1 MRVTLHLL
9 IGYLLLIA
17 GTGLVN
23 ATPTSPLICDRP
35 GSTSASQADT
45 SINAN
50 SCTDFSYLYPNSPQ
64 PAAGTNNWL
73 YGYYPGVLNP
83 AAFNPMTQQVTD
95 SNGHFLGWWAVDFN
109 RYWTSLDAFGGHPN
123 GEFTDYHAPP
133 FCDTGRF
140 QNCNPPGGLDPRSPN
155 SPDSADQ
162 MAVRRYVVPV
172 GIGSTTVNISIL
184 AQKDPRT
191 TNSSAHGTI
200 EYVILYS
207 GGIATNLIT
216 LNVPVNFDPNIQGA
230 PATSQGIP
238 QPVYS
243 ASANNIGVKAGDFID
258 FVMAPVTDPAFNN
271 KTVDFSAG
279 TFEVATIQSV
289 PEGATTLLV
298 GGGLIL
304 VGLLRFRPLRSRR

>member
-1 MRVTLHLL
+1 MRVTLNLS
-9 IGYLLLIA
+9 IGYVLLVVGI
-17 GTGLVN
+17 GLAN
-23 ATPTSPLICDRP
+23 ATPVSPLICDRP
-35 GSTSASQADT
+35 GSTIASAADT
-45 SINAN
+45 SIEAN
-50 SCTDFSYLYPNSPQ
+50 SCTDFSYRYPNNPQ
-64 PAAGTNNWL
+64 PAPGTNNWL
-73 YGYYPGVLNP
+73 YGYYPGVLDP
-83 AAFNPMTQQVTD
+83 AAFNPMTQQVAD
-95 SNGHFLGWWAVDFN
+95 SNGHYLGWWAVDFN

-123 GEFTDYHAPP
+123 GEFTDLHAAP
-133 FCDTGRF
+133 FCDAGRY
-140 QNCNPPGGLDPRSPN
+140 QNCSPPGGLDSRSPN

-162 MAVRRYVVPV
+162 MPVRRYVVPV
-172 GIGSTTVNISIL
+172 GIGNTTVDINIL

-191 TNSSAHGTI
+191 TNPSAHGTI

-207 GGIATNLIT
+207 GGIATRLIT

-230 PATSQGIP
+230 PATPQGIP

-243 ASANNIGVKAGDFID
+243 ASADNVSVKAGDFID
-258 FVMAPVTDPAFNN
+258 FVMSPVTDPAFNN

-304 VGLLRFRPLRSRR
+304 VGLLRFRAFRSRR